1 MIQQKR
7 VINQFESKTE
17 ANGPSDISQMTKV
30 EEINNEPK
38 DLKAEFNKILSN
50 LKIKGEKYVDE

>member
-1 MIQQKR
+1 
-7 VINQFESKTE
+7 
-17 ANGPSDISQMTKV
+17 MTKV